1 MRIDTLGG
9 RLMYSKW
16 LRICV
21 CFTILIGTSSAWSQT
36 EASGSAGL
44 DPKLKLTSKDEV
56 SPIFE
61 GVVAVQ
67 RKAKIKKGSFL
78 FAPMA
83 SLDFSDAPYTQYSL
97 QLNAG
102 YAISDFW
109 EVYFAY
115 SPVFVA
121 NERNLSKQIKQIPP
135 AGTYSIDAQKP
146 KSFMGIE
153 VNWLPIYGKDSW
165 GPYSI
170 VRSDTFVNF
179 SYGQIQYSRDVG
191 SKIKVAVGK
200 TFFFSDL
207 FNLRIQAGPS
217 SVETFS
223 KAPGTSVDKKETIT
237 IGLIET
243 GVVFYF

>member
-1 MRIDTLGG
+1 
-9 RLMYSKW
+9 MYSKW
-16 LRICV
+16 LMFCIGL
-21 CFTILIGTSSAWSQT
+21 TILIGTPKAYSQANSSETSTATS
-36 EASGSAGL
+36 L
-44 DPKLKLTSKDEV
+44 DPRLKLTSTDEV

-67 RKAKIKKGSFL
+67 RKAKVKKGSFL
-78 FAPMA
+78 FAPLF
-83 SLDFSDAPYTQYSL
+83 SFDFSDAPYTQYSL

-109 EVYFAY
+109 EVYLAY
-115 SPVFVA
+115 SPLFIA
-121 NERNLSKQIKQIPP
+121 NERNLSKQIKKIDVGQ
-135 AGTYSIDAQKP
+135 YSIDAQKP
-146 KSFMGIE
+146 KSFMGFE

-170 VRSDTFVNF
+170 VRSDTFLHF
-179 SYGQIQYSRDVG
+179 SYGQIQYSSDVG
-191 SKIKVAVGK
+191 NKITFAMGK

-207 FNLRIQAGPS
+207 LNFRIQAGPS
-217 SVETFS
+217 FVETFS
-223 KAPGTSVDKKETIT
+223 RDPNSNVQKKESIT

>member
-1 MRIDTLGG
+1 
-9 RLMYSKW
+9 MYSKK
-16 LRICV
+16 LRICI
-21 CFTILIGTSSAWSQT
+21 CTSLLASILVVSPSAWSQT
-36 EASGSAGL
+36 ESGGPAGL
-44 DPKLKLTSKDEV
+44 DQKLKLTSKDEV
-56 SPIFE
+56 SPIFD

-67 RKAKIKKGSFL
+67 RKAKVKKGSFL
-78 FAPMA
+78 FAPLFSM
-83 SLDFSDAPYTQYSL
+83 DFSDAPYTMYSL

-115 SPVFVA
+115 SPSFA
-121 NERNLSKQIKQIPP
+121 TNERNLSKQIKQIPP
-135 AGTYSIDAQKP
+135 AGTYTIDAEKP
-146 KSFMGIE
+146 KSFMGLE

-170 VRSDTFVNF
+170 VRSDTFINF
-179 SYGQIQYSRDVG
+179 SYGQIQFSKNVG
-191 SKIKVAVGK
+191 NKIKVAVGK

-207 FNLRIQAGPS
+207 FNFRIQAGPS

-223 KAPGTSVDKKETIT
+223 KAPGTTVTKKETIT

>member
-1 MRIDTLGG
+1 
-9 RLMYSKW
+9 MYSKW
-16 LRICV
+16 LRICINI
-21 CFTILIGTSSAWSQT
+21 CTCLSILMGTSLAWSQ
-36 EASGSAGL
+36 EESAGGAAL
-44 DPKLKLTSKDEV
+44 DPKLRLTSKDEV

-67 RKAKIKKGSFL
+67 RKAKVKKGSFL
-78 FAPMA
+78 FSPLF
-83 SLDFSDAPYTQYSL
+83 SLDFSDAPYTMYSL

-109 EVYFAY
+109 EVYFSY
-115 SPVFVA
+115 SPSFAA
-121 NERNLSKQIKQIPP
+121 NERNLSKQVKQIDQ
-135 AGTYSIDAQKP
+135 GQYSIDAQKP

-153 VNWLPIYGKDSW
+153 INWLPIYGKDSW

-170 VRSDTFVNF
+170 VRSDTYLNF

-191 SKIKVAVGK
+191 NKIKVAVGK
-200 TFFFSDL
+200 TFFFSDY
-207 FNLRIQAGPS
+207 FNFRIQAGPS

-223 KAPGTSVDKKETIT
+223 RVAGAATDKKETIT

-243 GVVFYF
+243 GLVFYF

>member
-1 MRIDTLGG
+1 
-9 RLMYSKW
+9 MYSKW

-21 CFTILIGTSSAWSQT
+21 CITILMGTSSAWSQT
-36 EASGSAGL
+36 DAGL

-67 RKAKIKKGSFL
+67 RKAKVKKGSFL
-78 FAPMA
+78 FNPMA

-146 KSFMGIE
+146 KSFMGVE

-200 TFFFSDL
+200 TFFFSDM
-207 FNLRIQAGPS
+207 FNFRIQAGPS

-223 KAPGTSVDKKETIT
+223 KAPGTSIDKKETIT